1 MQAGRRARSR
11 GSSAQDVKG
20 ARCQRDAGC
29 ISAGQRWGKK
39 RHILALYGMN
49 TRNGCARGE
58 PPRRSALALVSL
70 RMAKRDKEPTKKGQ
84 PSGQPAEQ
92 NQPKKPGLSE
102 EERKEIR
109 EFLRRKRDRPHAP
122 KARVKSARGKPLDV
136 DFPSP
141 VDLSR
146 FMSVFGTNEMA
157 FANLMLAGIVSAA
170 CEGGPENPPR
180 VDDINR
186 ALAAVTGIGAVDEI
200 EGMLATQ
207 MVATHAAA
215 ITALR
220 RLKGSETIRVGRP
233 PLPRNAWAC
242 SSDFSVPPPLPARLR
257 HYPNFSRYYSR
268 AIGRLV
274 GTVRP

>member
-1 MQAGRRARSR
+1 
-11 GSSAQDVKG
+11 
-20 ARCQRDAGC
+20 
-29 ISAGQRWGKK
+29 
-39 RHILALYGMN
+39 
-49 TRNGCARGE
+49 
-58 PPRRSALALVSL
+58 
-70 RMAKRDKEPTKKGQ
+70 MAKRDKEPTEKGQ

-157 FANLMLAGIVSAA
+157 FANLMLAGIVNAA

-180 VDDINR
+180 GDDINR

-220 RLKGSETIRVGRP
+220 RLKGSETIPQQDSNGNLAVKLLRTFAAQVEALQRHRGKGQQKVTVEHVHVHAGGQAIVGSVTPVGGGPQTTEEQTRAP
-233 PLPRNAWAC
+233 PGIAYEPATPMR
-242 SSDFSVPPPLPARLR
+242 SSDPQWEVVPVVGGSGKAPVQNARRR
-257 HYPNFSRYYSR
+257 HRERR
-268 AIGRLV
+268 APRE
-274 GTVRP
+274 